1 MFNGISGMT
10 GAEDV
15 SPGVSRNSLA
25 SHKNTT
31 RPLYVLCAPTNRPIP
46 DSKMVTGCAK
56 CVRRPQ
62 VGLRPSG
69 ACPVPPFREPAQIMT
84 YRLKCSL
91 CRSRASGAP
100 MMEVGLAFIF
110 FAEWQAISA
119 CMTLLPQLG
128 G

>member
-1 MFNGISGMT
+1 MRRFITNQKLGSRRFLHGIGKLVLWGDLSVFNGINGVT

-31 RPLYVLCAPTNRPIP
+31 RPLYVLYAPTNRPIP

-62 VGLRPSG
+62 AGLRPSG
-69 ACPVPPFREPAQIMT
+69 ACPSRRSVNPP
-84 YRLKCSL
+84 K
-91 CRSRASGAP
+91 
-100 MMEVGLAFIF
+100 
-110 FAEWQAISA
+110 
-119 CMTLLPQLG
+119 
-128 G
+128 